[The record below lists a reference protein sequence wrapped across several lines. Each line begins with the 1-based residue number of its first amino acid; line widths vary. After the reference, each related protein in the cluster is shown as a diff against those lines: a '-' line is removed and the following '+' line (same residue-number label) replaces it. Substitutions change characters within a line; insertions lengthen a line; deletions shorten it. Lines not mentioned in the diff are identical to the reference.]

1 MMRFNFFFVLA
12 VVVIF
17 SVLQLSQVETIDVQ
31 TIAGLIL
38 FALLMFSFM
47 GMADTHV
54 VKIWMH
60 DSDGV
65 DVCLSEVPDST
76 SISTITV
83 GSKNAVMELTETQLN
98 SVKTPLD
105 EAATLREEARTAE
118 SSGDT
123 DTAATKNTAAAA
135 KETDAQNALNAL

>member
-1 MMRFNFFFVLA
+1 MTKYLKHYWKKNGNWLTTGNE
-12 VVVIF
+12 
-17 SVLQLSQVETIDVQ
+17 VEQHHPEADY
-31 TIAGLIL
+31 AGL
-38 FALLMFSFM
+38 
-47 GMADTHV
+47 G

-76 SISTITV
+76 GISTITV
-83 GSKNAVMELTETQLN
+83 GSKNAVIELTETQYN

-118 SSGDT
+118 EGGDT
-123 DTAATKNTAAAA
+123 DTAATKNTAADA
-135 KETDAQNALNAL
+135 KQTEAQNALNAL

>member
-1 MMRFNFFFVLA
+1 MAKYLKHYWKKNGNWLTT
-12 VVVIF
+12 
-17 SVLQLSQVETIDVQ
+17 SNEVEQHHPESDY
-31 TIAGLIL
+31 AGL
-38 FALLMFSFM
+38 
-47 GMADTHV
+47 D
-54 VKIWMH
+54 VKVWMH

-83 GSKNAVMELTETQLN
+83 GSKKAVMELTETQLN

-105 EAATLREEARTAE
+105 EAATLRQAAMDAE
-118 SSGDT
+118 MSGDT

-135 KETDAQNALNAL
+135 KETEAQNALNAL

>member
-1 MMRFNFFFVLA
+1 MTKYLKHYWKKNGNWLTTA
-12 VVVIF
+12 NE
-17 SVLQLSQVETIDVQ
+17 VEQHHPEADYP
-31 TIAGLIL
+31 GL
-38 FALLMFSFM
+38 
-47 GMADTHV
+47 G

-76 SISTITV
+76 GISTITA
-83 GSKNAVMELTETQLN
+83 GSKNAVIELTETQFN

-118 SSGDT
+118 EGGDT

-135 KETDAQNALNAL
+135 KETEAQNALNAL

>member
-1 MMRFNFFFVLA
+1 MTKYLKHYWKKNGNWLTTA
-12 VVVIF
+12 NE
-17 SVLQLSQVETIDVQ
+17 VEQHHPEADY
-31 TIAGLIL
+31 AGL
-38 FALLMFSFM
+38 
-47 GMADTHV
+47 G

-76 SISTITV
+76 GISTITA
-83 GSKNAVMELTETQLN
+83 GSKNAVIELTETQYN

-105 EAATLREEARTAE
+105 EAAVLREEARTAE
-118 SSGDT
+118 EGGDT

-135 KETDAQNALNAL
+135 KETEAQNALNAL

>member
-1 MMRFNFFFVLA
+1 MTKYLKHYWKKNGNWLTTA
-12 VVVIF
+12 NE
-17 SVLQLSQVETIDVQ
+17 VEQHHPEADY
-31 TIAGLIL
+31 AGL
-38 FALLMFSFM
+38 
-47 GMADTHV
+47 G

-76 SISTITV
+76 AISTITV
-83 GSKNAVMELTETQLN
+83 GSKNAVMELTETQFN

-118 SSGDT
+118 EGGDT
-123 DTAATKNTAAAA
+123 DTAATKNTAADA
-135 KETDAQNALNAL
+135 KETEAQNALNAL

>member
-1 MMRFNFFFVLA
+1 MAKYLKHYWKKNGNWLTT
-12 VVVIF
+12 
-17 SVLQLSQVETIDVQ
+17 SNEVEQHHPEADYP
-31 TIAGLIL
+31 GL
-38 FALLMFSFM
+38 
-47 GMADTHV
+47 G

-76 SISTITV
+76 GISTVTV
-83 GSKNAVMELTETQLN
+83 GSKNAVIELTETQFN

-105 EAATLREEARTAE
+105 EATVLRQEARTAE
-118 SSGDT
+118 DGGDT

-135 KETDAQNALNAL
+135 KETEAQNALNAL

>member
-1 MMRFNFFFVLA
+1 MTKYLKHYWKKNGNWLTTGNE
-12 VVVIF
+12 
-17 SVLQLSQVETIDVQ
+17 VEQHHPEADYP
-31 TIAGLIL
+31 GL
-38 FALLMFSFM
+38 
-47 GMADTHV
+47 G

-65 DVCLSEVPDST
+65 DVCLSEVPDT
-76 SISTITV
+76 TGISTITV
-83 GSKNAVMELTETQLN
+83 GSKNAVIELTETQFN

-105 EAATLREEARTAE
+105 EAATLRREATEAE

-135 KETDAQNALNAL
+135 KETEAQNALNAL

>member
-1 MMRFNFFFVLA
+1 MAKYLKHYWKKNGNWLTT
-12 VVVIF
+12 
-17 SVLQLSQVETIDVQ
+17 SNEVEQHHPEADY
-31 TIAGLIL
+31 AGL
-38 FALLMFSFM
+38 
-47 GMADTHV
+47 G
-54 VKIWMH
+54 VKVWMH

-83 GSKNAVMELTETQLN
+83 GSKNAVMELTETQFN

-105 EAATLREEARTAE
+105 EASVLREEARTAE
-118 SSGDT
+118 DGGDT

-135 KETDAQNALNAL
+135 KETEAQNALNAL

>member
-1 MMRFNFFFVLA
+1 MTKYLKHYWKKNGNWLTTA
-12 VVVIF
+12 NE
-17 SVLQLSQVETIDVQ
+17 VEQHHPEADY
-31 TIAGLIL
+31 AGL
-38 FALLMFSFM
+38 
-47 GMADTHV
+47 G

-76 SISTITV
+76 GISTITV
-83 GSKNAVMELTETQLN
+83 GSKNAVIELTETQYN

-105 EAATLREEARTAE
+105 EAAVLREEARTAE
-118 SSGDT
+118 EGGDT

-135 KETDAQNALNAL
+135 KETEAQNALNAL

>member
-1 MMRFNFFFVLA
+1 MTKYLKHYWKKNGNWLTTA
-12 VVVIF
+12 NE
-17 SVLQLSQVETIDVQ
+17 VEQHHPEADYP
-31 TIAGLIL
+31 GL
-38 FALLMFSFM
+38 
-47 GMADTHV
+47 G

-76 SISTITV
+76 GISTITV
-83 GSKNAVMELTETQLN
+83 GSKNAVIELTETQYN

-118 SSGDT
+118 EGGDT
-123 DTAATKNTAAAA
+123 DTAATKNTAADA
-135 KETDAQNALNAL
+135 KQTEAQNALNAL

>member
-1 MMRFNFFFVLA
+1 MTKYLKHYWKKNGNWLTTA
-12 VVVIF
+12 NE
-17 SVLQLSQVETIDVQ
+17 VEQHHPEADY
-31 TIAGLIL
+31 AGL
-38 FALLMFSFM
+38 
-47 GMADTHV
+47 G

-65 DVCLSEVPDST
+65 DVCLSEVPDT
-76 SISTITV
+76 TGISTITV
-83 GSKNAVMELTETQLN
+83 GSKNAVIELTETQYN

-118 SSGDT
+118 EGGDT

-135 KETDAQNALNAL
+135 KETEAQNALNAL